1 MGTCYSK
8 SGHDA
13 AESNTRSPPIPKD
26 SAGGRHQPN
35 GSLYVYKPVK
45 DQSGQPASAS
55 QSSAVSGQ
63 EKGEEVK
70 INTIDS
76 GIESLISSQCN
87 KETKELAEN
96 SELREATDTFELI
109 DNGPCACGENCEI
122 NGHCKF
128 EYLTKLPESN
138 VDWTSASRSS
148 AAKLPPQPRRPY
160 ETSVIHRKPKCKG
173 RIERKS
179 SRLSWKSTDS
189 LDWTRTMV
197 TSMDRATSQVSDI
210 FVDDVSLHAPLAH
223 FDSIE
228 FSGEDRDGDSVS
240 ISKYGPK
247 SMTAANDS
255 NVDISSTNCS
265 SSVLPGNQ
273 RCMSVCEKNI
283 ENKDRFSVQSTDN
296 ILLATRESKLQ
307 DLVKKQ
313 LSNQSL
319 LGSREGDSSSTAG
332 SLLCLPANSEVTSF
346 VVDGKEVVLIDADTF
361 SQVMD
366 EIALLKMKLGQLTS
380 VIQTESLSYCNRG
393 CVHSA
398 IWPSGTMDTNYSY
411 ERGSLSGV
419 PALMNSDDQLLTV
432 SPPSERLSTAS
443 FDMAPYSPEMSH
455 IKDCPTEIPEPAPP
469 ETPAG
474 EFSPTTISSNTVTES
489 TTVADSLHAASS
501 SSQETKTTNT

>member
-109 DNGPCACGENCEI
+109 DNGPCACGENCEV

-138 VDWTSASRSS
+138 VDWTTASRSS

-247 SMTAANDS
+247 STTAANDS

-346 VVDGKEVVLIDADTF
+346 VVDGKEHIPFPSMNIDVLRRR
-361 SQVMD
+361 
-366 EIALLKMKLGQLTS
+366 K
-380 VIQTESLSYCNRG
+380 
-393 CVHSA
+393 
-398 IWPSGTMDTNYSY
+398 TMDTNYSY

>member
-109 DNGPCACGENCEI
+109 DNGPCACGENCEV

-138 VDWTSASRSS
+138 VDWTTASRSS

-247 SMTAANDS
+247 STTAANDS

-380 VIQTESLSYCNRG
+380 VIQT
-393 CVHSA
+393 
-398 IWPSGTMDTNYSY
+398 MDTNYSY

>member
-247 SMTAANDS
+247 STTAANDS

-346 VVDGKEVVLIDADTF
+346 VVDGKE
-361 SQVMD
+361 
-366 EIALLKMKLGQLTS
+366 
-380 VIQTESLSYCNRG
+380 
-393 CVHSA
+393 
-398 IWPSGTMDTNYSY
+398 TMDTNYSY

>member
-346 VVDGKEVVLIDADTF
+346 VVDGKE
-361 SQVMD
+361 
-366 EIALLKMKLGQLTS
+366 
-380 VIQTESLSYCNRG
+380 TESLSYCNRG

>member
-247 SMTAANDS
+247 STTAANDS

-346 VVDGKEVVLIDADTF
+346 VVDGKE
-361 SQVMD
+361 
-366 EIALLKMKLGQLTS
+366 
-380 VIQTESLSYCNRG
+380 TESLSYCNRG

>member
-109 DNGPCACGENCEI
+109 DNGPCACGENCEV

-138 VDWTSASRSS
+138 VDWTTASRSS

-247 SMTAANDS
+247 STTAANDS

-346 VVDGKEVVLIDADTF
+346 VVDGKE
-361 SQVMD
+361 
-366 EIALLKMKLGQLTS
+366 
-380 VIQTESLSYCNRG
+380 
-393 CVHSA
+393 
-398 IWPSGTMDTNYSY
+398 TMDTNYSY

>member
-346 VVDGKEVVLIDADTF
+346 VVDGKE
-361 SQVMD
+361 
-366 EIALLKMKLGQLTS
+366 
-380 VIQTESLSYCNRG
+380 
-393 CVHSA
+393 
-398 IWPSGTMDTNYSY
+398 TMDTNYSY

>member
-109 DNGPCACGENCEI
+109 DNGPCACGENCEV

-138 VDWTSASRSS
+138 VDWTTASRSS

-247 SMTAANDS
+247 STTAANDS

-346 VVDGKEVVLIDADTF
+346 VVDGKE
-361 SQVMD
+361 
-366 EIALLKMKLGQLTS
+366 
-380 VIQTESLSYCNRG
+380 TESLSYCNRG

>member
-380 VIQTESLSYCNRG
+380 VIQT
-393 CVHSA
+393 
-398 IWPSGTMDTNYSY
+398 MDTNYSY

>member
-26 SAGGRHQPN
+26 SAGGRQQPN

-55 QSSAVSGQ
+55 QSSAVSAL
-63 EKGEEVK
+63 EKGEDVK

-76 GIESLISSQCN
+76 GIESLVSSHCN
-87 KETKELAEN
+87 KETKELPEN
-96 SELREATDTFELI
+96 SELREAADTFELI
-109 DNGPCACGENCEI
+109 DNGPCACGENCEV

-128 EYLTKLPESN
+128 EYVTKLPESN
-138 VDWTSASRSS
+138 IDWTSRSS

-160 ETSVIHRKPKCKG
+160 ETSIIHRKPKCKG

-197 TSMDRATSQVSDI
+197 TSMDRTTSQVSDI

-228 FSGEDRDGDSVS
+228 FSGEDRDGDSLS

-247 SMTAANDS
+247 STTAANDS
-255 NVDISSTNCS
+255 NVDVSSTNCS

-273 RCMSVCEKNI
+273 RCVSVCEKRI

-313 LSNQSL
+313 LSHQSL
-319 LGSREGDSSSTAG
+319 LGSREGDSSSAAG

-346 VVDGKEVVLIDADTF
+346 VVDGKEVVLIDADIF

-380 VIQTESLSYCNRG
+380 VIQTESLSNCNRG

-398 IWPSGTMDTNYSY
+398 IWPTGTMDTNSF

-419 PALMNSDDQLLTV
+419 PALTNSEDQLLTV
-432 SPPSERLSTAS
+432 SPQSDRLSAAS
-443 FDMAPYSPEMSH
+443 FDTAPYSPETSH
-455 IKDCPTEIPEPAPP
+455 IKDCQTDTP
-469 ETPAG
+469 ETLVG
-474 EFSPTTISSNTVTES
+474 EFSTTTTSSNTMTVN
-489 TTVADSLHAASS
+489 TTVADSLPVASS
-501 SSQETKTTNT
+501 SSLETKTTNT

>member
-247 SMTAANDS
+247 STTAANDS

-380 VIQTESLSYCNRG
+380 VIQT
-393 CVHSA
+393 
-398 IWPSGTMDTNYSY
+398 MDTNYSY